1 MIRVF
6 VADDHAV
13 VRAGLRQ
20 ILEAQGMT
28 VPGEGGTADEVL
40 AGVEERTTDVL
51 VLDLS
56 LPGGNGLDL
65 LKEVKRRRP
74 DLPVLILTVHSED
87 QYAVRAL
94 RAGASGYLTK
104 DMAPEQLVEAIRKV
118 YRGGRFV
125 TPALAERLVLHLHD
139 DPGKPP
145 HEALSNREFEVLR
158 LLASGRTVSE
168 AAEAM
173 ALSVKTVSTYRTRI
187 LEKMSMKTNA
197 ELTHYAIR
205 NGLVEDA

>member
-13 VRAGLRQ
+13 VRRGLRQ
-20 ILEAQGMT
+20 ILEAEGMS
-28 VPGEGGTADEVL
+28 VPVEGATAEEVL
-40 AGVEERTTDVL
+40 ARVEERTADVL

-65 LKEVKRRRP
+65 LKELKRRRP

-104 DMAPEQLVEAIRKV
+104 DMAPELLVQAIRKV

-139 DPGKPP
+139 DTEKAP
-145 HEALSNREFEVLR
+145 HESLSNREFEVLR
-158 LLASGRTVSE
+158 ILASGRTVSE
-168 AAEAM
+168 AAETM
-173 ALSVKTVSTYRTRI
+173 GLSAKTVSTYRTRI
-187 LEKMSMKTNA
+187 LEKMNMKTNA

>member
-1 MIRVF
+1 VIRVF

-13 VRAGLRQ
+13 VRRGLRQ
-20 ILEAQGMT
+20 ILEAEGMRVT
-28 VPGEGGTADEVL
+28 EEGGSADEVL
-40 AGVEERTTDVL
+40 SRVEGRTADVL

-65 LKEVKRRRP
+65 LQEVKRRRP

-87 QYAVRAL
+87 QYAVRSL

-104 DMAPEQLVEAIRKV
+104 DMAPEQLVEAVRKV

-125 TPALAERLVLHLHD
+125 TPALAERLVLHLD
-139 DPGKPP
+139 GDAEKAP

-158 LLASGRTVSE
+158 HLASGRTVSE

-173 ALSVKTVSTYRTRI
+173 GLSVKTVSTYRTRI
-187 LEKMSMKTNA
+187 LEKMAMKTNA

-205 NGLVEDA
+205 NRLVEDV

>member
-1 MIRVF
+1 VIRVF

-13 VRAGLRQ
+13 VRRGLRQ
-20 ILEAQGMT
+20 ILEAEGMS
-28 VPGEGGTADEVL
+28 VPVEGGTAEEVL
-40 AGVEERTTDVL
+40 SHIEERTTDVL

-56 LPGGNGLDL
+56 LPGSNGLDL
-65 LKEVKRRRP
+65 LKEAKRRRP

-118 YRGGRFV
+118 YRGGRYV
-125 TPALAERLVLHLHD
+125 TAGLAERLVMHLHE
-139 DPGKPP
+139 DPEKAP

-158 LLASGRTVSE
+158 LIASGRTVSE

-173 ALSVKTVSTYRTRI
+173 GLSVKTVSTYRTRI